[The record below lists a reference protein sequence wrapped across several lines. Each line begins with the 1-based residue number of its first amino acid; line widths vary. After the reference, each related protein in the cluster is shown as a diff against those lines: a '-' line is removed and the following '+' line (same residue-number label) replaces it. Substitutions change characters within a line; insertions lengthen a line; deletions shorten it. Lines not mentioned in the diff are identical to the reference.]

1 MSRRTAKKKIIR
13 LGVQPNL
20 AEAAAP
26 QTLAEPDV
34 ARVRALQRQIAEGK
48 MQLATM
54 TLQFDSA
61 KGRLVQGLAEL
72 EQRAVQ
78 LVNDEALSRGLVPA
92 KTNFDWDSL
101 AYSPKVTS

>member
-20 AEAAAP
+20 AEPPRQA
-26 QTLAEPDV
+26 LAEPDV

-78 LVNDEALSRGLVPA
+78 LVNDEALSRGLDPA

-101 AYSPKVTS
+101 AYSAKVTP